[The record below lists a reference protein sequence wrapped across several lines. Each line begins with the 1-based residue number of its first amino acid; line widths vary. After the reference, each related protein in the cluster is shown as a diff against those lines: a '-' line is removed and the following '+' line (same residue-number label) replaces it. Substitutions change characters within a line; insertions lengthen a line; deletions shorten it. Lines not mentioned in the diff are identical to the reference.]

1 MKGILFLGV
10 VLVIAIVAWS
20 YLQKEG
26 FQDVPPEGASPGLT
40 VPIVSPR
47 RQTLTDGEVGAF
59 APLTAE
65 LLAPPPGQAA
75 SVNSRPFEDPAMEK
89 APAGRIKSIYE
100 TAVGFLGR
108 EAPGLSKL
116 GDASVQLPLATARSD
131 KNRLYDELNV
141 LKKNP
146 GLESS
151 LTQEDLDG
159 IEGNLAYLQKKWRQ
173 FKAAGGSPMPPE
185 EGFLDLNGSKGR
197 GWFAW
202 LFGDGTAEGFQTGPD
217 PAVAAAEAAAAV
229 TAATAMKAA
238 ADSMKVAAEDAKNS
252 MTSSQA
258 AAAATLT
265 AAQQAAAADTSNA
278 TKAAA
283 SADAQAKKTKID
295 TALAAANAWVTATT
309 TFVTASATALTAAN
323 TWAGSAVTAANKT
336 AYTTAASA
344 ATSAQANA
352 NAAKTTAEA
361 AIGLTTAIAG
371 TPSANQA
378 ATSDVTMDDINRL
391 ALKISIEV
399 ARLSKSQSQD
409 LNTLARIDALNK
421 VLAAVNDIK
430 SEVASGRRK
439 LQDVPFKK
447 TDIDSFLP
455 AMENPNTPLPDL
467 IKEAGLKDVVNSL
480 FPKFF
485 TGDVEGTETARKM
498 FNQYAET
505 FFKNMSWDI
514 KYSYKGQAEQDIAK
528 NYADA
533 MMNAKFASEN
543 NLNAV
548 AAPAAGAAEGVS
560 APGATSLESQAL
572 TGAFGNILQNIVS
585 DVSATGEG
593 EEGAKGGKIQVTTN
607 LGPGGTQRPGQAPL
621 GPGGT
626 EQQKEGFD
634 WRARSKQICQQI
646 AARGYKPT
654 EFGCLENP
662 DAEPY
667 TGFSWRGYAKMVC
680 NRLSTVYDPGVP
692 ELCGCPP
699 QTWAGWK
706 PLSL

>member
-1 MKGILFLGV
+1 MKGILFFGV
-10 VLVIAIVAWS
+10 ILVIAYVAWA

-26 FQDVPPEGASPGLT
+26 FQDISPEGAAAPGLT
-40 VPIVSPR
+40 IPLVSPR
-47 RQTLTDGEVGAF
+47 RQTLTEGEVGAF
-59 APLTAE
+59 APPTAE

-89 APAGRIKSIYE
+89 AAVGRIKGVYE
-100 TAVGFLGR
+100 SLIGFLER

-116 GDASVQLPLATARSD
+116 GDPAVQLPLNTARGD
-131 KNRLYDELNV
+131 KNRLNDEMLV
-141 LKKNP
+141 LQRNP

-151 LTQEDLDG
+151 LTQLDIDG
-159 IEGNLAYLQKKWRQ
+159 IEGNMAYLQRKWRQ
-173 FKAAGGSPMPPE
+173 FQAAGGSPMPPE
-185 EGFLDLNGSKGR
+185 EGFLDLDGSKGR

-202 LFGDGTAEGFQTGPD
+202 LFGDGTAEGFQTAPAAPD

-229 TAATAMKAA
+229 KAATDMKAA
-238 ADSMKVAAEDAKNS
+238 ADAMKVAADDAKNS

-258 AAAATLT
+258 AAAATLS
-265 AAQQAAAADTSNA
+265 AAQQAAQADTTNA
-278 TKAAA
+278 TKQAAA
-283 SADAQAKKTKID
+283 ADAQARKSKID
-295 TALAAANAWVTATT
+295 TALTNANEWVRLTGLWVTA
-309 TFVTASATALTAAN
+309 AATALTAAN

-336 AYTTAASA
+336 AYTTAAGA
-344 ATSAQANA
+344 ATAAQSSAKGAE
-352 NAAKTTAEA
+352 TTAKA
-361 AIGLTTAIAG
+361 AIGLTTPIAG

-409 LNTLARIDALNK
+409 LTTLARIDALNK
-421 VLAAVNDIK
+421 VLAAVNDVK

-439 LQDVPFKK
+439 LEDVPFKK
-447 TDIDSFLP
+447 TDIDMFLP

-514 KYSYKGQAEQDIAK
+514 TYSYKGQAEQDIAK

-548 AAPAAGAAEGVS
+548 AAPGGGAQASV
-560 APGATSLESQAL
+560 ESQAV
-572 TGAFGNILQNIVS
+572 TGAFGNILQNVMS
-585 DVSATGEG
+585 DVNAKGQG
-593 EEGAKGGKIQVTTN
+593 EEGSKGGNLQVSTN
-607 LGPGGTQRPGQAPL
+607 LGPGGTQKPGQGPSL

-626 EQQKEGFD
+626 EQQQGFD

-646 AARGYKPT
+646 AARGYKPA

-699 QTWAGWK
+699 PTWAGWK
-706 PLSL
+706 PLTL

>member
-10 VLVIAIVAWS
+10 ILVIAFVAWS
-20 YLQKEG
+20 YLKKEG
-26 FQDVPPEGASPGLT
+26 FQDIVPEGAAAPGLT
-40 VPIVSPR
+40 IPLVSPR

-59 APLTAE
+59 APPTAE

-89 APAGRIKSIYE
+89 GSAGRIKSIYE
-100 TAVGFLGR
+100 TAVGFLER

-116 GDASVQLPLATARSD
+116 GDPAVQLPLNTARSD
-131 KNRLYDELNV
+131 KNRLYDEINV

-185 EGFLDLNGSKGR
+185 EGFLNMDGSKGK

-202 LFGDGTAEGFQTGPD
+202 LFSDGTAEGFQATD

-229 TAATAMKAA
+229 KAATDMKAA
-238 ADSMKVAAEDAKNS
+238 ADAMKVQADDAKNS
-252 MTSSQA
+252 MTASQA
-258 AAAATLT
+258 AAAATLS
-265 AAQQAAAADTSNA
+265 AAQQAAQAATSDA
-278 TKAAA
+278 AKQAAA
-283 SADAQAKKTKID
+283 ADAQAKKTKID
-295 TALAAANAWVTATT
+295 TALSSANAWVTATT
-309 TFVTASATALTAAN
+309 AFLTAATAALTAAN

-336 AYTTAASA
+336 AYTTAATA
-344 ATSAQANA
+344 ATSAKANA
-352 NAAKTTAEA
+352 DAAKTTAQA

-371 TPSANQA
+371 TPSANA
-378 ATSDVTMDDINRL
+378 AVTSDVTMDDINRL

-409 LNTLARIDALNK
+409 LTTLARIDALNK

-430 SEVASGRRK
+430 AEVQAGRRK

-447 TDIDSFLP
+447 TDIDNFLP

-485 TGDVEGTETARKM
+485 TGDVEGTDTARKM

-514 KYSYKGQAEQDIAK
+514 TYSYKGQAEQDIAK
-528 NYADA
+528 SYADA

-543 NLNAV
+543 NLNAA
-548 AAPAAGAAEGVS
+548 AAPAGGSPAAAQNEAV
-560 APGATSLESQAL
+560 
-572 TGAFGNILQNIVS
+572 TGAFGNILQNVVS
-585 DVSATGEG
+585 DVN
-593 EEGAKGGKIQVTTN
+593 AKGGDEKGKGMTVSTN
-607 LGPGGTQRPGQAPL
+607 LGPGGTKQMLGPGGTQQPQL

-626 EQQKEGFD
+626 EQKMEGFD

-646 AARGYKPT
+646 AARGYKPA

-667 TGFSWRGYAKMVC
+667 TGFSWRGYAKMIC

-706 PLSL
+706 PLAL

>member
-1 MKGILFLGV
+1 MKGILFFGV
-10 VLVIAIVAWS
+10 ILVIAYVAWA

-26 FQDVPPEGASPGLT
+26 FQDVAPEGAAAPGLSI
-40 VPIVSPR
+40 PLVSPR

-59 APLTAE
+59 APPTAE

-89 APAGRIKSIYE
+89 AAAGRIKSIYE
-100 TAVGFLGR
+100 SMVGFLER

-116 GDASVQLPLATARSD
+116 GDPAVQLPLNTARSD
-131 KNRLYDELNV
+131 KNRLYDEITV
-141 LKKNP
+141 LKRNP

-159 IEGNLAYLQKKWRQ
+159 VEGNLAYLQKKWRQ

-185 EGFLDLNGSKGR
+185 EGFLDLDGSKGR

-202 LFGDGTAEGFQTGPD
+202 LFGDGTAEGFQAAAAPD
-217 PAVAAAEAAAAV
+217 PAVAAAEAAAAIK
-229 TAATAMKAA
+229 AATDMKAA
-238 ADSMKVAAEDAKNS
+238 ADAMKVAADDAKNS

-258 AAAATLT
+258 AAAATLS
-265 AAQQAAAADTSNA
+265 AAQQTAQADTSNA
-278 TKAAA
+278 TKQAAA
-283 SADAQAKKTKID
+283 ADAQAKKSKID
-295 TALAAANAWVTATT
+295 TALTNATEWVRLTGLWVRDAT
-309 TFVTASATALTAAN
+309 TALTAAN
-323 TWAGSAVTAANKT
+323 TWAGSAVDSTKKT
-336 AYTTAASA
+336 AYTTAAGA
-344 ATSAQANA
+344 ATAAQTSAKGAE
-352 NAAKTTAEA
+352 TTAKA

-371 TPSANQA
+371 TPSANQT

-409 LNTLARIDALNK
+409 LTTLARIDALNK
-421 VLAAVNDIK
+421 ILAAVNDIK
-430 SEVASGRRK
+430 AEVASGRRK
-439 LQDVPFKK
+439 LEDVPFRK
-447 TDIDSFLP
+447 TDIDMFLP

-514 KYSYKGQAEQDIAK
+514 TYSYKGQAEQDIAK
-528 NYADA
+528 SYADA

-548 AAPAAGAAEGVS
+548 AAPASGAAGVAGS
-560 APGATSLESQAL
+560 AGSVESKAV
-572 TGAFGNILQNIVS
+572 TGAFGNILQNVVS
-585 DVSATGEG
+585 DVNAKGQG
-593 EEGAKGGKIQVTTN
+593 EEGSKGGKLQVSTN
-607 LGPGGTQRPGQAPL
+607 LGPGGTQKPGEKPL

-626 EQQKEGFD
+626 EQQQGFD

-646 AARGYKPT
+646 AARGYKPS

-699 QTWAGWK
+699 PTWAGWK